1 MIDTILNRISNEY
14 PLTVKKN
21 ESLSG
26 YTTMRTGGNA
36 EYIVFS
42 ESAESLVALCGELD
56 NNGVRYIVIGKGS
69 NLLFPDEGFNG
80 VVVCTEKIDFIKV
93 NGKEISAGCGASLI
107 KLSRAACDASLGGLE
122 FAYGIPGTVGGA
134 VYMNAGA
141 YDGEVSM
148 IVKSV
153 SCYDTVEKKLLVLDN
168 ESCDFSYRNSIFEM
182 GGNRYIITDA
192 VFNLEHK
199 DKNEI
204 SAQMND
210 YMTRRRDKQPLEY
223 PSAGSAFKRA
233 PGYFTAKLIDEAGL
247 KGYTVGGAQVSEKHA
262 GFIINRGNAT
272 SADVR
277 AIIAHIQ
284 KTVLEKN
291 GVELESEIRII
302 TNN

>member
-36 EYIVFS
+36 EYIVFP
-42 ESAESLVALCGELD
+42 ESAEGIVALCKELD
-56 NNGVRYIVIGKGS
+56 DNSVRYIVIGKGS

-168 ESCDFSYRNSIFEM
+168 ESCDFSYRNSIFEKS
-182 GGNRYIITDA
+182 GNRYIITDA

-233 PGYFTAKLIDEAGL
+233 PGYFTAKLIDESGL

-272 SADVR
+272 SDDVR
-277 AIIAHIQ
+277 SLISHIQ